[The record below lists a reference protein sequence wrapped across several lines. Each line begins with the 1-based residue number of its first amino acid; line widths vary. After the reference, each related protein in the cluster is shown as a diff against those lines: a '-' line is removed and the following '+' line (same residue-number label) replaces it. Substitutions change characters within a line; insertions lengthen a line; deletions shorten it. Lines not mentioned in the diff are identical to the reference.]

1 MAAAAQAVHDY
12 FKKDGKNIV
21 YIDVMNN
28 MSVDCDCDG
37 APDSPKLKDIGI
49 LASLGLGS
57 LNYEVVDIDVE

>member
-37 APDSPKLKDIGI
+37 APIPPNSRTSESSPPSDWG
-49 LASLGLGS
+49 
-57 LNYEVVDIDVE
+57 V